1 MRFKLRARHLLR
13 NVDPISAV
21 RITVLSF
28 SCDRSLPPLTSGFTK
43 IFPLIT
49 RCSEMPLQLS
59 IVVSGQ
65 SLTAFRKPDWS
76 CPVDKK
82 LAAEKIR
89 ARLEK
94 RLATFLGCELRELPR
109 MKLGTL
115 VHTLFLL
122 LGDSEEL
129 GGFHTSMDGVLQ
141 LVGREMVWDIELKA
155 EEAETPKVVIN

>member
-1 MRFKLRARHLLR
+1 M
-13 NVDPISAV
+13 
-21 RITVLSF
+21 
-28 SCDRSLPPLTSGFTK
+28 
-43 IFPLIT
+43 
-49 RCSEMPLQLS
+49 
-59 IVVSGQ
+59 
-65 SLTAFRKPDWS
+65 
-76 CPVDKK
+76 DKK

-94 RLATFLGCELRELPR
+94 RLATFLGCEVGDLPR

-129 GGFHTSMDGVLQ
+129 GGFHTSMDGVLK
-141 LVGREMVWDIELKA
+141 LVGNEIVWDIEPKA